1 MNVPSRYME
10 DWRKDPNHNYSG
22 KSLIPEMK
30 NTVHEVKSR
39 LDTAEDKIS
48 RTVDITIQA
57 NQHEREI
64 IQNKGESK
72 QTIRRL

>member
-1 MNVPSRYME
+1 
-10 DWRKDPNHNYSG
+10 
-22 KSLIPEMK
+22 MK

-64 IQNKGESK
+64 IQNKW
-72 QTIRRL
+72 

>member
-1 MNVPSRYME
+1 
-10 DWRKDPNHNYSG
+10 
-22 KSLIPEMK
+22 MK

-48 RTVDITIQA
+48 RTVDITVQA

-64 IQNKGESK
+64 IQGIVIIKGNYLYNNKFK
-72 QTIRRL
+72 